1 MKRML
6 QKIAIAFMLLL
17 FSGSLFAQGY
27 VKGVITDASTN
38 ETLIGATV
46 ILKGTTI
53 GTSTDFDGNFTLE
66 VAAGQ
71 QTIDIQYVGYA
82 SQEIVVSISEGQT
95 TDLGTIALE
104 SNQIGLNEINVF
116 ASIAVDRKTPVA
128 ISSIDPIQIEEKLGS
143 QEFPEILK
151 STPGV
156 YATKQGGGF
165 GDSRINLRGFNSPNV
180 AVMING
186 VPVNDME
193 WGGVYWSNW
202 AGLSDVTRTM
212 QVQRGLGASKV
223 AVPSVG
229 GSINIVTKTTDIE
242 KGGSIYTSI
251 GNDGYLK
258 NSFTV
263 STGKMDNGWA
273 ITLLGARTTGNGYV
287 LGTEFEGY
295 SYFFNVSKSINSKHQ
310 ISFTGFGAPQWHY
323 QRSTYDSKTIAEW
336 QTYKEGYRF
345 NATYG
350 FGVDGERISSA
361 KNYYHK
367 PQFSLNHFWNISQK
381 SSLSTAFYGSYG
393 SGGGASPQGN
403 NRSVL
408 YGSSN
413 YRTINGYLDYARV
426 QEENAADPNGSQA
439 IIGSS
444 NNDHLWYGAISTFT
458 TKLKENIDFYGGVD
472 ARYYVG
478 YHNRSIMDL
487 LGGAFYIDPYRA
499 NVSYKADD
507 FGYVNEKLMIG
518 DQISRDYN
526 GYVLY
531 GGAFAQAEYNKD
543 KLAIFVS
550 GSVSTTTYWRKDN
563 MYAAPGQETSD
574 KISFP
579 GFVTKG
585 GANYNISGAHN
596 VFANVGYF
604 SRAPYFSSVFLAKDV
619 SNAINNDA
627 VNENVF
633 STELGYGY
641 RTRLAKVNLNV
652 YRTYWQ
658 NKSLSGTIDSQDPSR
673 GRYNA
678 QGVNAIHQG
687 VELDFVLYPTD
698 RLRITGML
706 SIGDWKW
713 EDDVEAIAFN
723 EDGFPVDGRG
733 NIVDLEDAYK
743 LQLDI
748 GGVHVADAA
757 QTTAALGINYDVFKK
772 IIRVGLDYNY
782 AANLYA
788 DYGNIQYISGEDT
801 WKVPSYGVLDFNSS
815 FNFKIGGLKSR
826 LSAKV
831 NNVLDTEYIMDADNG
846 SSGTW
851 TDARVFYGFGRT
863 YSVALKIRF

>member
-1 MKRML
+1 ML
-6 QKIAIAFMLLL
+6 QKTAFAFMLML
-17 FSGSLFAQGY
+17 FSSSLFAQGY
-27 VKGVITDASTN
+27 VKGVISDASTN
-38 ETLIGATV
+38 ETLIGANV
-46 ILKGTTI
+46 ILKGTTT
-53 GTSTDFDGNFTLE
+53 GVSTDLDGNFNLELPAGNQTL
-66 VAAGQ
+66 V
-71 QTIDIQYVGYA
+71 IQYVGYA
-82 SQEIVVSISEGQT
+82 SKEVAVNVKNGETLELGNVS
-95 TDLGTIALE
+95 LA
-104 SNQIGLNEINVF
+104 SNQIGLDEVSVF

-128 ISSIDPIQIEEKLGS
+128 ISSIDPVQIEEKLGT
-143 QEFPEILK
+143 QEFPEVLK
-151 STPGV
+151 ATPGV
-156 YATKQGGGF
+156 YATKRGGGF

-229 GSINIVTKTTDIE
+229 GSINIVTKTTDIK
-242 KGGSIYTSI
+242 KGGSVYTSI

-273 ITLLGARTTGNGYV
+273 ITMLGARTTGDGYI

-295 SYFFNVSKSINSKHQ
+295 SYFLNVSKELNSKQQ
-310 ISFTGFGAPQWHY
+310 ISFTAFGAPQWHN
-323 QRSTYDSKTIAEW
+323 QRSTYDAKTIAEW

-350 FGVDGERISSA
+350 FDINGQRKTSA

-367 PQFSLNHFWNISQK
+367 PQFSLNHFWTISSK
-381 SSLSTAFYGSYG
+381 SSLSTALYGSYG
-393 SGGGASPQGN
+393 TGGGATALGTSN
-403 NRSVL
+403 SLL
-408 YGSSN
+408 YGSSP
-413 YRTINGYLDYARV
+413 YRTIEGYLDYARI
-426 QEENAADPNGSQA
+426 QRENAEEVNGSKA
-439 IIGSS
+439 VIGSS
-444 NNDHLWYGAISTFT
+444 NNNHQWYGAISTFT
-458 TKLKENIDFYGGVD
+458 TKIKNIDLYAGID
-472 ARYYVG
+472 TRYYVG
-478 YHNRSIMDL
+478 FHNKTITDL
-487 LGGAFYIDPYRA
+487 MGGSFYIDPTRA
-499 NVSYKADD
+499 KVSYMANNYA
-507 FGYVNEKLMIG
+507 FVHEKLQTG
-518 DQISRDYN
+518 DVVARDYN

-531 GGAFAQAEYNKD
+531 AGAFAQAEYNKD
-543 KLAIFVS
+543 KLSVFVS
-550 GSVSTTTYWRKDN
+550 GSGSTTTYWRRDN
-563 MYAAPGQETSD
+563 MYAAPGQEKSD

-579 GFVTKG
+579 GYVIKG
-585 GANYNISGAHN
+585 GANYNVSGNHN

-641 RTRLAKVNLNV
+641 RAKYAKVNLNV
-652 YRTYWQ
+652 YRTHWK
-658 NKSLSGTIDSQDPSR
+658 NKSLSGSIDSQDPNR

-687 VELDFVLYPTD
+687 IELDFVLNPTK
-698 RLRITGML
+698 RLRLTGML
-706 SIGDWKW
+706 SLGDWKW
-713 EDDVEAIAFN
+713 EKDVTAIAFN
-723 EDGFPVDGRG
+723 VDGFPVNSKGE
-733 NIVDLEDAYK
+733 IVSLEDAYH
-743 LQLDI
+743 LTLDI

-757 QTTAALGINYDVFKK
+757 QTTAAFGINYDLFEKVMR
-772 IIRVGLDYNY
+772 IGLDYNY

-788 DYGNIQYISGEDT
+788 NYGNIQYLKGSDT
-801 WKVPSYGVLDFNSS
+801 WKVPAYGVLDFNTS
-815 FNFKIGGLKSR
+815 FNFEIAGLKSR

-831 NNVLDTEYIMDADNG
+831 NNVLDTEYIMDANNG

-863 YSVALKIRF
+863 YSIALKIRF